1 LFSSNNNETGLGVNE
16 IWRRLVIEKTGNR
29 DKKSIIDSIKL
40 LEKAGLLNTKKHQ
53 NISRLG

>member
-1 LFSSNNNETGLGVNE
+1 LRVNE

-40 LEKAGLLNTKKHQ
+40 LEKAGLLNTKKTPEHK
-53 NISRLG
+53 